1 MHRERGERRIVE
13 SRIGEARES
22 RDSQHD
28 EGVGGIT
35 RRVFVA
41 GGARALVLTPLAGA
55 ALLQVACGSAEESPP
70 TQGTGAGDA
79 GEGTGETARE
89 PAPEAPTP
97 EGAAG
102 SAAESEAPKAE
113 TPRASGSPATRLVT
127 EVPAMASLVEQ
138 LQYVN
143 ESPKAD
149 QNCTNCLFYTARM
162 EDRGKCQ
169 LFAQGLVTAEG
180 WCASWAAKS

>member
-1 MHRERGERRIVE
+1 MHRELGDRRSAE
-13 SRIGEARES
+13 SRIGESRES
-22 RDSQHD
+22 GEGRRD
-28 EGVGGIT
+28 EGAGGIT

-70 TQGTGAGDA
+70 TQGTG
-79 GEGTGETARE
+79 EGTGETARE

-102 SAAESEAPKAE
+102 SAAESEAPTAE

-143 ESPKAD
+143 ESPKPD
-149 QNCTNCLFYTARM
+149 QNCANCLFYTARM

-169 LFAQGLVTAEG
+169 LFAQGLVAAEG

>member
-1 MHRERGERRIVE
+1 MHRELGDRRSAE
-13 SRIGEARES
+13 SRIGESGEGR
-22 RDSQHD
+22 RD
-28 EGVGGIT
+28 EGAGGIT

-70 TQGTGAGDA
+70 TQGTGA
-79 GEGTGETARE
+79 TARE

-143 ESPKAD
+143 ESPKPD
-149 QNCTNCLFYTARM
+149 QNCANCLFYTARM

-169 LFAQGLVTAEG
+169 LFAQGLVAAEG